1 MDSKNK
7 RRRKTNDSEQFHI
20 DESVLFVTK
29 IVGLNIKIMETNW
42 LILSIAGIAVLG
54 LMVYLIRENRK
65 DEKTFEKD
73 LDHAPEYNEEDS
85 ELNNED

>member
-1 MDSKNK
+1 
-7 RRRKTNDSEQFHI
+7 
-20 DESVLFVTK
+20 
-29 IVGLNIKIMETNW
+29 METNW